1 MTQGNNTYLVG
12 QVFVP
17 QFLLVSNIT
26 KATQMVVTVT
36 TPNNY
41 IVGQNIYFSIP
52 FPRIYMFHINTIPFP
67 YGMFQVNGLMGNI
80 VAVDV
85 TNLIFTVDINST
97 QFDAFVTPSGV
108 RVEQPATVSSQGS
121 KNTYNFVQLPFH
133 AVNGANFGN

>member
-1 MTQGNNTYLVG
+1 
-12 QVFVP
+12 
-17 QFLLVSNIT
+17 VSNIT

-41 IVGQNIYFSIP
+41 IVGQNIYFS
-52 FPRIYMFHINTIPFP
+52 IPFP